1 MDTLAHALSAR
12 IWDALGGDPA
22 RLARLS
28 VGGEGAWPGLF
39 PVSDLAAAAVAC
51 AALAAD
57 ELRDLAGTRADTGP
71 GAVQVDRRL
80 AAAWFGVTLQ
90 PLGWAPPPLRD
101 ALTGDW
107 RCRDGWIR
115 LHANAPHHRAAALDV
130 LGLRDDPGQVDEARV
145 AAAVASWHGASL
157 ERAVV
162 EAGGCAA
169 EMRDIQAWR
178 AHPQGIAVQGH
189 PLVEWR
195 CAPASAA
202 RWNPRSS
209 GLLRGLRVL
218 DMTRVLA
225 GPVATRMLAGLGAT
239 VLRIDPPQWN
249 EPGVVADVTRGK
261 RCARLDLKTAP
272 GHARFVELL
281 AQADVFVHGL
291 RPGALDALG
300 LDARARTRIRPG
312 LVDVS
317 LDAYGWHGPWA
328 SRRGFDSLVQMS
340 CGIAD
345 AGMRAAGAK
354 RPLPLPVQALDHSTG
369 YLAAAAVLR
378 GLTRRVG
385 GDQGTEVQLSLAATA
400 EILLDLTHRT
410 EAGQAPHAPLSEADW
425 LTRIERTPWG
435 PARRLR
441 APWGIAGVPTRW
453 HLPAAELG
461 SAPAR
466 W

>member
-28 VGGEGAWPGLF
+28 IGGEGALPGLF
-39 PVSDLAAAAVAC
+39 PISDLAAAAVAC

-57 ELRDLAGTRADTGP
+57 ELRDLAGSRPGTGP
-71 GAVQVDRRL
+71 GAVRVDRRL
-80 AAAWFGVTLQ
+80 AAAWFGVTLR

-115 LHANAPHHRAAALDV
+115 LHANAPHHRAAALGV
-130 LGLRDDPGQVDEARV
+130 LGLRDARGQVDAAGV

-157 ERAVV
+157 EQAVV

-195 CAPASAA
+195 CAPASTAP
-202 RWNPRSS
+202 WSPHSS
-209 GLLRGLRVL
+209 VLLRGLRVL

-249 EPGVVADVTRGK
+249 EPGVVPDVTRGK

-291 RPGALDALG
+291 RPGALEAIGLG
-300 LDARARTRIRPG
+300 APVRTRIRPG

-328 SRRGFDSLVQMS
+328 LRRGFDSLVQMS

-345 AGMRAAGAK
+345 AGMRAAGAT

-378 GLTRRVG
+378 GLTRRVDA
-385 GDQGTEVQLSLAATA
+385 DQRTEAQLSLAATA

-410 EAGQAPHAPLSEADW
+410 ETGQAPHAPLSETDW
-425 LTRIERTPWG
+425 VTRIERTPWG

-441 APWGIAGVPTRW
+441 APWGIVGVPTRW